1 MLNFLSN
8 EQAAEGVRIAGASRI
23 IGIDLNPNKFDLGK
37 TIYFFDVCFLFTLLE
52 NWLALTMLF

>member
-52 NWLALTMLF
+52 N